1 LACDAS
7 DVLYIRHRVVR
18 ALVEHNADLEARTEK
33 RATPYLL
40 AAGAAVG
47 TTMAVLLELGADR
60 RVVISKERPSGG
72 MQRAIQASSSCVRIL
87 RGHGV
92 PKNPKMWA
100 KWSNRQR
107 AVDSVNRQ
115 VRRSMNQ
122 MNLYCSDWRPRDQ
135 GT

>member
-1 LACDAS
+1 
-7 DVLYIRHRVVR
+7 VVR
-18 ALVEHNADLEARTEK
+18 ALVEHNADLEARTEN

-40 AAGAAVG
+40 ASGAGVG
-47 TTMAVLLELGADR
+47 TTMAVLLELGADHS
-60 RVVISKERPSGG
+60 VVISKERPSGG